1 MSGRK
6 SFGVGRRL
14 CTSAVGLP
22 VSAWGKLTY
31 LDVVAR
37 TRSSGRGI
45 ITHLLNS
52 LGMLANHHVI
62 AVDSEASGLVGWR
75 RADGGTGRLSRVCGP
90 ELTENL
96 EVNGCT

>member
-62 AVDSEASGLVGWR
+62 AVDSEASGLVGY
-75 RADGGTGRLSRVCGP
+75 GGAGRLSRVCGP
-90 ELTENL
+90 KLTENL